1 MAAMT
6 VVTTAL
12 KVSAD
17 ISMSTH
23 APLNSNGFSVL
34 KRKGSL
40 MPSRASWSASL
51 YSLFCTFDTIS
62 LKGLFRTRYGVF
74 SGNNTDIVGSGGLS
88 GGSFNCVE
96 LRVRVGSGGSC
107 GSRSMI
113 GQALGID
120 RHVFYRRLTSL
131 TASVSA
137 PWFPSR
143 RITRE
148 GLRGSVSISKEAR
161 QFTARPVLQ
170 G

>member
-23 APLNSNGFSVL
+23 TPLNSNGFSVL

-51 YSLFCTFDTIS
+51 YSLFHTFDTIS
-62 LKGLFRTRYGVF
+62 LKGLFGTRYGVF

-88 GGSFNCVE
+88 GGSFNCAE

-107 GSRSMI
+107 GSRSMEDQD
-113 GQALGID
+113 GEQFPRFHLG
-120 RHVFYRRLTSL
+120 
-131 TASVSA
+131 
-137 PWFPSR
+137 PSR
-143 RITRE
+143 P
-148 GLRGSVSISKEAR
+148 RGDRSRRSALCRHAS
-161 QFTARPVLQ
+161 LWQ
-170 G
+170 GIYVMEI